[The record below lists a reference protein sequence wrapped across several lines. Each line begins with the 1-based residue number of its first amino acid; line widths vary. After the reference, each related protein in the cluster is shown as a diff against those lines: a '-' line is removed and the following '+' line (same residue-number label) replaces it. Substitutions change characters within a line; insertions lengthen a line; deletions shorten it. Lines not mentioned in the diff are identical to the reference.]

1 MGTGT
6 EKPKTLTTLSLER
19 QSKDLVPLLCY
30 YPPATL
36 CPHSSCT
43 YSFACFTSY
52 IVFYAFFTVIH
63 STVSR
68 ERTTYAA
75 CYSTQRVEE
84 GRLTRLSRRAG
95 RRDPMYYNYQL
106 DSSTNTERSVSS
118 AALLRPT
125 ACLARSPSCCLRVLE
140 GFLRPRYQ
148 NRRKEYVP
156 ANCPNS
162 QPANRQQSQQ
172 SRSVSKKGEN

>member
-95 RRDPMYYNYQL
+95 RRDPMYYNYQH

-140 GFLRPRYQ
+140 G
-148 NRRKEYVP
+148 RRKMW
-156 ANCPNS
+156 
-162 QPANRQQSQQ
+162 
-172 SRSVSKKGEN
+172 

>member
-1 MGTGT
+1 MLKLIRFSHLACCRGALERDGYRYR
-6 EKPKTLTTLSLER
+6 EAEDAHYPLSRER
-19 QSKDLVPLLCY
+19 QSTDLVPLLCY

-95 RRDPMYYNYQL
+95 RRDPMYYNYQH

-140 GFLRPRYQ
+140 G
-148 NRRKEYVP
+148 RRKMW
-156 ANCPNS
+156 
-162 QPANRQQSQQ
+162 
-172 SRSVSKKGEN
+172 